1 MEWQANNVAPRIL
14 MPIETVGAVY
24 KKMATESMKNAFVA
38 KGLRPQSE
46 WIVEQTAG
54 FYMVSKQAAEIR
66 LKELG
71 YLS

>member
-1 MEWQANNVAPRIL
+1 MEWQANTVAPRIL
-14 MPIETVGAVY
+14 MPIETVGTVY
-24 KKMATESMKNAFVA
+24 KKMAAESLKNAFVA

-46 WIVEQTAG
+46 WIIEQTAG

>member
-1 MEWQANNVAPRIL
+1 
-14 MPIETVGAVY
+14 
-24 KKMATESMKNAFVA
+24 MKNAFVA

-46 WIVEQTAG
+46 WIIEQTAG